1 MNECHICTYMA
12 PPAMFAQLH
21 LNIVGKAGGGCVCD
35 KEKGKKKINHYAIQ
49 KFIIY
54 RIFIDINLFYSPQS
68 NRSTSKIIN

>member
-35 KEKGKKKINHYAIQ
+35 KEKGKKNQSLHNTKIHYIQ
-49 KFIIY
+49 NFH
-54 RIFIDINLFYSPQS
+54 
-68 NRSTSKIIN
+68 